1 MASGHSASTNTSLDT
16 GAPRASA
23 NTLSKVRA
31 LRLPI
36 ACIRQTV
43 DLEQAERPHA
53 EQRHHHPSMTQA
65 ARRSVCAVG
74 IGIIGTG
81 NMGGAMWQ
89 RLNERNIVA
98 EVFDLRPETAAQLGA
113 TVAESA
119 PALVAKSDVVILSL
133 PTSRHVQ
140 AVVGDAIDH
149 FRRGSLVIDT
159 TTGVPSVSREVART
173 LAARRCSLHR
183 LRYQR
188 RTTRRARRRTED
200 HGRRF
205 GRRLRVSREPILEH
219 LGARIWRCGDVGGGH
234 SMKAVL
240 NLANQNKMLVELEAL
255 ALGAKNGLDPQVVA
269 DVLDLVVWKD
279 WLLGPAGRRPFGFPL
294 ALFAKDFDVANTV
307 ATDAGVVLPL
317 GAAGQQLAR
326 QLRIE
331 AGDDADLIDAVAVI
345 ERWSSRRLRSR

>member
-1 MASGHSASTNTSLDT
+1 
-16 GAPRASA
+16 
-23 NTLSKVRA
+23 
-31 LRLPI
+31 
-36 ACIRQTV
+36 
-43 DLEQAERPHA
+43 
-53 EQRHHHPSMTQA
+53 
-65 ARRSVCAVG
+65 
-74 IGIIGTG
+74 
-81 NMGGAMWQ
+81 MGGAMWQ

-98 EVFDLRPETAAQLGA
+98 EVFDLRRETAEQLGA
-113 TVAESA
+113 SVAESA
-119 PALVAKSDVVILSL
+119 QALVARSDVVILSL
-133 PTSRHVQ
+133 PTSRHVH
-140 AVVGDAIDH
+140 AVVADTIDH
-149 FRRGSLVIDT
+149 FRGDALVIDT

-173 LAARRCSLHR
+173 LGARGV
-183 LRYQR
+183 RYIDCGISGGPHGA
-188 RTTRRARRRTED
+188 RAGALKIMVGGPDEA
-200 HGRRF
+200 
-205 GRRLRVSREPILEH
+205 VAVAQPILEH

-279 WLLGPAGRRPFGFPL
+279 WLLGADGRRPFGFPL

-307 ATDAGVVLPL
+307 ATDSGVVLPL

-345 ERWSSRRLRSR
+345 ERWSSVDFGHGNK

>member
-1 MASGHSASTNTSLDT
+1 
-16 GAPRASA
+16 
-23 NTLSKVRA
+23 
-31 LRLPI
+31 
-36 ACIRQTV
+36 
-43 DLEQAERPHA
+43 
-53 EQRHHHPSMTQA
+53 MTQP
-65 ARRSVCAVG
+65 ARPSVCVVG

-89 RLNERNIVA
+89 RLHERNIEA
-98 EVFDLRPETAAQLGA
+98 EVFDLRRETAAQLGA
-113 TVAESA
+113 TVADSA
-119 PALVAKSDVVILSL
+119 QALVANNDIVILSL

-140 AVVGDAIDH
+140 AVVADAIDD
-149 FRRGSLVIDT
+149 FRSEALVIDT

-173 LAARRCSLHR
+173 LASRNIRYIDCGISGGPHGARAGALKIMVGGSDDALA
-183 LRYQR
+183 LAQP
-188 RTTRRARRRTED
+188 
-200 HGRRF
+200 
-205 GRRLRVSREPILEH
+205 VLEH

-255 ALGAKNGLDPQVVA
+255 ALGAKNGLDPQVIA

-279 WLLGPAGRRPFGFPL
+279 WLLGAGGRRQFGFPL

-307 ATDAGVVLPL
+307 ATDSGVVLQL

-345 ERWSSRRLRSR
+345 ERWSSVDFGHGDA

>member
-1 MASGHSASTNTSLDT
+1 
-16 GAPRASA
+16 
-23 NTLSKVRA
+23 
-31 LRLPI
+31 
-36 ACIRQTV
+36 
-43 DLEQAERPHA
+43 
-53 EQRHHHPSMTQA
+53 MTQQT
-65 ARRSVCAVG
+65 RRSVWRVG

-89 RLNERNIVA
+89 RLHERNVEA
-98 EVFDLRPETAAQLGA
+98 EVFDLRRETAAQLGA

-119 PALVAKSDVVILSL
+119 HALIANNDIVILSL

-140 AVVGDAIDH
+140 SVVADSIDS
-149 FRRGSLVIDT
+149 FRSESLVIDT

-173 LAARRCSLHR
+173 LASRGARYMDCGISGGPHGA
-183 LRYQR
+183 
-188 RTTRRARRRTED
+188 RAGALKVMVGGPDEA
-200 HGRRF
+200 F
-205 GRRLRVSREPILEH
+205 AIAQPVLEH

-255 ALGAKNGLDPQVVA
+255 ALGAKNGLDPQVIA

-279 WLLGPAGRRPFGFPL
+279 WLLGADGRRQFGFPL

-307 ATDAGVVLPL
+307 ATDSGVVLPL

-345 ERWSSRRLRSR
+345 ERWSSVDFGHGDR

>member
-1 MASGHSASTNTSLDT
+1 
-16 GAPRASA
+16 
-23 NTLSKVRA
+23 
-31 LRLPI
+31 
-36 ACIRQTV
+36 
-43 DLEQAERPHA
+43 
-53 EQRHHHPSMTQA
+53 MTQA
-65 ARRSVCAVG
+65 MRPSVSIVG

-89 RLNERNIVA
+89 RLNERSIEA
-98 EVFDLRPETAAQLGA
+98 EVFDLRRETAIQLGA
-113 TVAESA
+113 PVAESA
-119 PALVAKSDVVILSL
+119 QALVAHSEIVILSL

-140 AVVGDAIDH
+140 TVVGDAIDH
-149 FRRGSLVIDT
+149 FRSDALVIDT
-159 TTGVPSVSREVART
+159 TTGVPSMSREVART
-173 LAARRCSLHR
+173 LATRGVRYIDCGISGGPHGARSGTLKIMVGGSDDAVAVA
-183 LRYQR
+183 QP
-188 RTTRRARRRTED
+188 
-200 HGRRF
+200 
-205 GRRLRVSREPILEH
+205 VLEH
-219 LGARIWRCGDVGGGH
+219 LGARIWRCGDIGGGH

-255 ALGAKNGLDPQVVA
+255 TLGAKNGLDPQVVA

-279 WLLGPAGRRPFGFPL
+279 WLLGAGGRRPFGFTL

-345 ERWSSRRLRSR
+345 ERWSSVDFSPR

>member
-1 MASGHSASTNTSLDT
+1 
-16 GAPRASA
+16 
-23 NTLSKVRA
+23 
-31 LRLPI
+31 
-36 ACIRQTV
+36 
-43 DLEQAERPHA
+43 
-53 EQRHHHPSMTQA
+53 MTQQ
-65 ARRSVCAVG
+65 ARRSVWAVG

-89 RLNERNIVA
+89 RLNERNIEA
-98 EVFDLRPETAAQLGA
+98 EVFDLRRETAALLGA
-113 TVAESA
+113 AVAESA
-119 PALVAKSDVVILSL
+119 QALVANNDIVILSL

-140 AVVGDAIDH
+140 SVVADAIDS
-149 FRRGSLVIDT
+149 FRPDSLVIDT

-173 LAARRCSLHR
+173 LATRGVRYMDCGISGGPHGARAGALKIMVGGPDDAFAIA
-183 LRYQR
+183 QP
-188 RTTRRARRRTED
+188 
-200 HGRRF
+200 
-205 GRRLRVSREPILEH
+205 VLEH

-255 ALGAKNGLDPQVVA
+255 ALGAKNGLDPQVIA

-279 WLLGPAGRRPFGFPL
+279 WLLGADGRRQFGFPL

-307 ATDAGVVLPL
+307 ATDSGVVLLL

-331 AGDDADLIDAVAVI
+331 AGDEADLIDAVAVI
-345 ERWSSRRLRSR
+345 ERWSSVDFGHGDDTR

>member
-1 MASGHSASTNTSLDT
+1 M
-16 GAPRASA
+16 
-23 NTLSKVRA
+23 
-31 LRLPI
+31 
-36 ACIRQTV
+36 
-43 DLEQAERPHA
+43 
-53 EQRHHHPSMTQA
+53 
-65 ARRSVCAVG
+65 RSVCAVG

-98 EVFDLRPETAAQLGA
+98 EVFDLRRETADQLGA
-113 TVAESA
+113 SVAESA
-119 PALVAKSDVVILSL
+119 QALVAHNDVVVLSL

-140 AVVGDAIDH
+140 AVVADTIDH
-149 FRRGSLVIDT
+149 FREDALVIDT

-173 LAARRCSLHR
+173 LATRSVGYIDCGISGGPHGARAGALKIMVGGSDEAVAV
-183 LRYQR
+183 
-188 RTTRRARRRTED
+188 AR
-200 HGRRF
+200 
-205 GRRLRVSREPILEH
+205 PILEH
-219 LGARIWRCGDVGGGH
+219 LGARIWRCGDIGSGH

-269 DVLDLVVWKD
+269 DVLDLVVWRD
-279 WLLGPAGRRPFGFPL
+279 WLLGADGRRPFGFPL

-307 ATDAGVVLPL
+307 ATDSGVVLPL

-345 ERWSSRRLRSR
+345 ERWSSVDFGHGDK

>member
-1 MASGHSASTNTSLDT
+1 M
-16 GAPRASA
+16 
-23 NTLSKVRA
+23 
-31 LRLPI
+31 
-36 ACIRQTV
+36 
-43 DLEQAERPHA
+43 
-53 EQRHHHPSMTQA
+53 
-65 ARRSVCAVG
+65 G

-89 RLNERNIVA
+89 RLRECNVEA
-98 EVFDLRPETAAQLGA
+98 EVFDLRRETALQLGA
-113 TVAESA
+113 SVAESA
-119 PALVAKSDVVILSL
+119 RALAANNDIVILSL

-140 AVVGDAIDH
+140 AVVGDAIDD
-149 FRRGSLVIDT
+149 FRPEALVIDT

-173 LAARRCSLHR
+173 LASRGVRYIDCGISGGPHGARAGALKIMVGGSDDAFAVA
-183 LRYQR
+183 QP
-188 RTTRRARRRTED
+188 
-200 HGRRF
+200 
-205 GRRLRVSREPILEH
+205 VLEH
-219 LGARIWRCGDVGGGH
+219 LGARVWRCGDVGGGH

-255 ALGAKNGLDPQVVA
+255 ALGTKNGLDPRVVA

-279 WLLGPAGRRPFGFPL
+279 WLLGASGRRPFGFPL

-307 ATDAGVVLPL
+307 ATDSGVVLPL

-345 ERWSSRRLRSR
+345 ERWSSVDFGHGDA

>member
-1 MASGHSASTNTSLDT
+1 
-16 GAPRASA
+16 
-23 NTLSKVRA
+23 
-31 LRLPI
+31 
-36 ACIRQTV
+36 
-43 DLEQAERPHA
+43 
-53 EQRHHHPSMTQA
+53 MTQP
-65 ARRSVCAVG
+65 ARPSVCVVG

-89 RLNERNIVA
+89 RLHERNIEA
-98 EVFDLRPETAAQLGA
+98 EVFDLRRETAAQLGA
-113 TVAESA
+113 TVADSA
-119 PALVAKSDVVILSL
+119 QALVANNDIVILSL

-140 AVVGDAIDH
+140 AVVADAIDD
-149 FRRGSLVIDT
+149 FRSEALVIDT

-173 LAARRCSLHR
+173 LASRNIRYIDCGISGGPHGARAGALKIMVGGSDDAVALA
-183 LRYQR
+183 QP
-188 RTTRRARRRTED
+188 
-200 HGRRF
+200 
-205 GRRLRVSREPILEH
+205 VLEH

-255 ALGAKNGLDPQVVA
+255 ALGAKNGLDPQVIA

-279 WLLGPAGRRPFGFPL
+279 WLLGAGGRRQFGFPL

-307 ATDAGVVLPL
+307 ATDSGVVLQL

-345 ERWSSRRLRSR
+345 ERWSSVDFGHGDA

>member
-1 MASGHSASTNTSLDT
+1 MA
-16 GAPRASA
+16 
-23 NTLSKVRA
+23 
-31 LRLPI
+31 
-36 ACIRQTV
+36 
-43 DLEQAERPHA
+43 
-53 EQRHHHPSMTQA
+53 
-65 ARRSVCAVG
+65 

-89 RLNERNIVA
+89 RLHECNIKA
-98 EVFDLRPETAAQLGA
+98 EVFDLRRETAEALGA
-113 TVAESA
+113 SVAESA
-119 PALVAKSDVVILSL
+119 RALVAQNDAVLLSL
-133 PTSRHVQ
+133 PTSRHVR
-140 AVVGDAIDH
+140 AVVDDAIDH
-149 FRRGSLVIDT
+149 FRADSLVIDT

-173 LAARRCSLHR
+173 LASRGVHYVDCGISGGPHGARAGALKIMVGGPDDAFA
-183 LRYQR
+183 
-188 RTTRRARRRTED
+188 RAQ
-200 HGRRF
+200 
-205 GRRLRVSREPILEH
+205 PILEH
-219 LGARIWRCGDVGGGH
+219 LGSRIWRCGDIGGGH

-255 ALGAKNGLDPQVVA
+255 ALGTKNGLDPQVIA

-279 WLLGPAGRRPFGFPL
+279 WLLGAGGRRPFGFPL

-345 ERWSSRRLRSR
+345 ERWSSVDFGHGDT